1 MLLSPGTMQK
11 PRVGMSSLRDFAMA
25 TLGTDSRLQLAPGV
39 HNNALKLCFSSQ
51 MEDEE
56 KKNLRLHKKGKVRV
70 YGTTASSPW
79 GKQLR
84 LSKILG
90 MNCNRARICK

>member
-1 MLLSPGTMQK
+1 
-11 PRVGMSSLRDFAMA
+11 
-25 TLGTDSRLQLAPGV
+25 
-39 HNNALKLCFSSQ
+39 

-56 KKNLRLHKKGKVRV
+56 KKELHLHKKGKVRV
-70 YGTTASSPW
+70 YGTIVPSPW

-90 MNCNRARICK
+90 MNCNRARICR

>member
-11 PRVGMSSLRDFAMA
+11 PRVVMSSLWDFAMVM
-25 TLGTDSRLQLAPGV
+25 LGTYSRLQLAPRV
-39 HNNALKLCFSSQ
+39 HSNALKLCFSAQ

-56 KKNLRLHKKGKVRV
+56 KKKLHLHKKGKVRV

-79 GKQLR
+79 ERQLR
-84 LSKILG
+84 FSKVLG
-90 MNCNRARICK
+90 MNCNRARI